1 MLRPAASAV
10 SIAWRTRR
18 LDEPPDVSA
27 RAQSRF
33 QPIFEECGYMS
44 SKINERRRKRY
55 AEDPEYKAR
64 TRAYN
69 KAWYQANKDEI
80 CADRRREYAE
90 SPPGRQLRR
99 YGMSNADYE
108 AMLARQNGT
117 CAICKTKPPGQTL
130 GVDHCHICNKVRR
143 LLCPGCNFGLGHY
156 KDDPRLTRAA
166 TAYLDEFRCDRCC
179 PGVPLPRER
188 GRGTGRRSARTPVS
202 SSPAPTPDGRGRRR
216 KARSPGAS
224 KR

>member
-1 MLRPAASAV
+1 
-10 SIAWRTRR
+10 
-18 LDEPPDVSA
+18 
-27 RAQSRF
+27 
-33 QPIFEECGYMS
+33 MS

-80 CADRRREYAE
+80 CADRRRQYAE

-99 YGMSNADYE
+99 YGMSNADFD
-108 AMLARQNGT
+108 AMLARQGGT

-143 LLCPGCNFGLGHY
+143 LLCPGCNLGLGHY

-166 TAYLDEFRCDRCC
+166 TGYLDEFRCSRCC
-179 PGVPLPRER
+179 PSVPLPSAR
-188 GRGTGRRSARTPVS
+188 GRGTGRNSARVS
-202 SSPAPTPDGRGRRR
+202 LSTAQKSAPPIRRR
-216 KARSPGAS
+216 KARSPGA
-224 KR
+224 RR